1 MRRKAEEIVK
11 EKRDGGNQVW
21 FQRDS
26 VVEISRMKKEL
37 NVIQIR
43 IRPKTN
49 DEKFVY
55 EVVMEIYNSLKRQW
69 YLVLFL
75 LPIYDVYMKG
85 GEM

>member
-55 EVVMEIYNSLKRQW
+55 EVVMEIYNSLKRQ
-69 YLVLFL
+69 
-75 LPIYDVYMKG
+75 
-85 GEM
+85 